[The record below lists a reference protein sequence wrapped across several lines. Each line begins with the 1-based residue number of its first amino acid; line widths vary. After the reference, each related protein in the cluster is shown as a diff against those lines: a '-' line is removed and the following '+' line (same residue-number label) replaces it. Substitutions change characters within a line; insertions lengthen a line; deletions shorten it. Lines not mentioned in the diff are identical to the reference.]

1 MAATV
6 APAQVRAPDLD
17 PTARPGVLTVG
28 TFLVI
33 AGGVML
39 FGALLGGY
47 AAARDAAQEAGQPWP
62 AEDVVL
68 PNVPLAM
75 AYFTLLLSSFTAQ
88 WAVSAIKADART
100 QMYAAIGLTLLL
112 GGCFINA
119 MTFCWRLLELE
130 AGADSFAS
138 TVYAVTVSH
147 VVVVVAAHV
156 LFVVLGFR
164 ALGGQF
170 SPRNREFVDC
180 AAAVWHFGVAAGAV
194 IWTTIWFLEGGP

>member
-1 MAATV
+1 MAT
-6 APAQVRAPDLD
+6 APAGLPAAPA
-17 PTARPGVLTVG
+17 PPGGARPGPLTVA

-33 AGGVML
+33 AAGVML
-39 FGALLGGY
+39 FGGLLGGY
-47 AAARDAAQEAGQPWP
+47 AAAREA
-62 AEDVVL
+62 AEDAGRAWPPEDVLL

-75 AYFTLLLSSFTAQ
+75 AYVTLVMSSFTAQ
-88 WAVSAIKADART
+88 WAVSAIKANART
-100 QMYAAIGLTLLL
+100 QLYVAVGLTLLL

-130 AGADSFAS
+130 AGADPFAT
-138 TVYAVTVSH
+138 TVYAVTVTH
-147 VVVVVAAHV
+147 VLVVVAAHV

-170 SPRNREFVDC
+170 SARNREFVDC
-180 AAAVWHFGVAAGAV
+180 AAAFWHFTVAAGAV